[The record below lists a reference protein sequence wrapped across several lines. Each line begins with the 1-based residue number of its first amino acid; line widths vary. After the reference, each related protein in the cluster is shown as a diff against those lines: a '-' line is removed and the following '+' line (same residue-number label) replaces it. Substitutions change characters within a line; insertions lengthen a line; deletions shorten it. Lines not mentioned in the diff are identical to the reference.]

1 MHFLSELQA
10 ESEEALQLK
19 NNNKIKK
26 LRIER
31 LQEKSSYLIQHPL
44 RARYSTYGRQFI

>member
-1 MHFLSELQA
+1 MYFLSELQA

-19 NNNKIKK
+19 NKNKK
-26 LRIER
+26 LQIER